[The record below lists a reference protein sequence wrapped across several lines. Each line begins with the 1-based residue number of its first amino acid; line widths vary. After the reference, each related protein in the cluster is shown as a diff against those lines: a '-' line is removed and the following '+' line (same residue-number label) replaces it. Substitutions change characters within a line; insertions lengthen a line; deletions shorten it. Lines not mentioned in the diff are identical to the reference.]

1 MEGGQ
6 ADFEGSQFCALEMEM
21 QRTLLT
27 RSLHVTQGQ
36 GRYFAVNGI
45 LLVRCM
51 VVETSPPRTRLEHQP
66 FCCLFFLSLRKT
78 TLVSQVGAQTPE
90 QPHPRG
96 RAAGLDSDS
105 LRMGLDGRTSI
116 RSSGVG
122 AGRRKHARC
131 ECASMVFPFDA
142 RRASVRWYWHR

>member
-66 FCCLFFLSLRKT
+66 LCCWRKT
-78 TLVSQVGAQTPE
+78 TLHESFLRDPPCQDEQREAKMYSREELAFVRFVCVRLGESPRWLCGEQRAESRAEVERIFLLFYVAQTD
-90 QPHPRG
+90 
-96 RAAGLDSDS
+96 LS
-105 LRMGLDGRTSI
+105 
-116 RSSGVG
+116 
-122 AGRRKHARC
+122 
-131 ECASMVFPFDA
+131 
-142 RRASVRWYWHR
+142 